1 LRETQQEVTLRNR
14 IDDSLL
20 RKPQFET
27 DLRFSWEQLAIAAN
41 FTHADGGPGYLALD
55 PGNTGRNFLTYTPS
69 VTNIARKYEIIN
81 ISTGTGALTIKAID
95 GATTIGTLNP
105 GEVGI
110 LYYLPNYANW
120 KFVKDIM
127 GDATSVIAESTVS
140 LYTTL
145 ALLTNTDVIA
155 QKVPFAFKLIS
166 IGVRIRRPAT
176 TAAKAATLTA
186 QIAGVACTGGV
197 VSLTSANA
205 TPTNTLVAGTAIT
218 ALNVGTAGQT
228 VEAAVSA
235 VTAFAEGD
243 GYVEFVVQNTD

>member
-1 LRETQQEVTLRNR
+1 MRNR
-14 IDDSLL
+14 IEDSIL

-55 PGNTGRNFLTYTPS
+55 PASTGRNFLTYTPS
-69 VTNIARKYEIIN
+69 VTGIARKYEIFN
-81 ISTGTGALTIKAID
+81 ISTGTGALTIKAKD

-105 GEVGI
+105 GEVGT
-110 LYYLPNYANW
+110 LFWLPSATDW
-120 KFVKDIM
+120 KFKKSVF
-127 GDATSVIAESTVS
+127 GDTASDVVAQSTIS
-140 LYTTL
+140 LYTKL
-145 ALLTNTDVIA
+145 ADLANADVIA
-155 QKVPFAFKLIS
+155 AKVPFNFKLVS
-166 IGVRIRRPAT
+166 IGLRVRHAAT

-186 QIAGVACTGGV
+186 QISAIACTGGV
-197 VSLTSANA
+197 ITLTSANA
-205 TPTNTLVAGTAIT
+205 TPSNTLVAGTNIT